1 VVALT
6 AVFQILAIVVAVGG
20 VAKIVAP
27 DAFSTTLATLGA
39 PSGRAVARLCGAV
52 EVAIGAGALLA
63 GGRPAAAVLALT
75 YATFALAVVAARR
88 AGAVSC
94 GCFGAASAPPS
105 QVHVVVN
112 AVSAG
117 LAAIALVVGPE
128 TLAATLTDQPIAGVP
143 YLAALALAAWLVIV
157 VDTTGADVATRIG
170 EVRALGPTFRDNSH
184 GTAPARTQHRHPRS
198 PTPART
204 D

>member
-1 VVALT
+1 MVALT

-20 VAKIVAP
+20 VAKIAAP
-27 DAFSTTLATLGA
+27 DAFSTTLAALGA
-39 PSGRAVARLCGAV
+39 PSGRAVARLCGCV
-52 EVAIGAGALLA
+52 EVAIGAGALMA
-63 GGRPAAAVLALT
+63 GGRIAAAVLTVT
-75 YATFALAVVAARR
+75 YATFALVVVAARR

-105 QVHVVVN
+105 QLHVLVN
-112 AVSAG
+112 AASAA
-117 LAAIALVVGPE
+117 LAALAVVIGPE
-128 TLAATLTDQPIAGVP
+128 TLADSLSDQPLAGVP

-170 EVRALGPTFRDNSH
+170 QVRELGPTFRDNSH

-198 PTPART
+198 STPART